1 MKRRPASVLV
11 IPFCCITFFFSNLS
25 YGQQLIFIFA
35 HAQYANPLDSYFNRN
50 YGYGIGFEAGA
61 GIGFDRTFLMGTAG
75 YSSFSAN
82 STNPYGQ
89 LTYVPLKIGIR
100 HYLLIGKILFIQADA
115 GVGHVQNDQING
127 SRFSGDVGLGVKLGP
142 FVVIADYD
150 GFTRSEPESS
160 GYSSWLGIK
169 AGIRFGL

>member
-142 FVVIADYD
+142 FEVIADYD